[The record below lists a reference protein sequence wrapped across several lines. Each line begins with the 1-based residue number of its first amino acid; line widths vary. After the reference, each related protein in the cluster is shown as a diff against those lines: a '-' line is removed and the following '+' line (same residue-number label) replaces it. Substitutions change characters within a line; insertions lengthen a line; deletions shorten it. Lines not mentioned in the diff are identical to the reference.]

1 MIRRPSRYPRLP
13 VLGAIAA
20 IVLALSLSI
29 ERRALSQMIS
39 SGVRNQPARPL
50 PPGMKAPAVD
60 FRDVAAE
67 AGLSA
72 VIVSGDDQ
80 DQSSVLESTGTGV
93 AIFDYD
99 NDGLPDIFLVQGDRF
114 KPGPV
119 PLTPHLYHN
128 LGGLRF
134 EDVTEKAGIG
144 HTGWGQGVC
153 AGDVDNDGYV
163 DLFITQWGH
172 NVFLHNMGNGTF
184 RDETRERGLD
194 RPASR
199 WSTGCAFIDYDRDG
213 WLDLVVANYVDFDAQ
228 RTPRP
233 RERSGCNW
241 KGIPV
246 PCGPRGLKGET
257 ITLYRNV
264 GHGHFT
270 DVTKQAGIRTPPE
283 HYGFTVLTGDFDN
296 DGWPDIF
303 VACDSSPSLYFHNKR
318 NGTFEEIGF
327 MTGVAVNEDGREQGG
342 MGATAADYDGDGY
355 LDIFK
360 TNFSDDTN
368 TLYRNLGDG
377 TFGDVTNRAGLAGQT
392 RYVNWGTAFV
402 DVDNDGW
409 KDLFVAAGHVYPFV
423 GKYGLDEEFRQPR
436 QLYWNRGDGQ
446 FFDMSSAA
454 GPGISAK
461 HSSRG
466 IAVGDLDND
475 GSEEI
480 VVVNLFEPPS
490 LLKNFGPRGNALL
503 IRALTASGRDAIGA
517 RITVTSGQ
525 RKQIDEVRSGGYHI
539 SQGDFRVHFGLGSI
553 NKVDV
558 TVRWPQGAIETFKD
572 VAANQLIVAREGQ
585 GIIERRPL
593 APRAQLSSSRPGSEA
608 KTPLR

>member
-1 MIRRPSRYPRLP
+1 MGRPSRRPSWLI
-13 VLGAIAA
+13 LAA
-20 IVLALSLSI
+20 AAVAALALALSM
-29 ERRALSQMIS
+29 EHQALSQMIS
-39 SGVRNQPARPL
+39 SGARDQPARPL
-50 PPGMKAPAVD
+50 PPGMKSPVVD
-60 FRDVAAE
+60 MRDVAAE
-67 AGLSA
+67 AGLTA
-72 VIVSGDDQ
+72 VGVSGE
-80 DQSSVLESTGTGV
+80 LEQTSLVENTGTGV

-99 NDGLPDIFLVQGDRF
+99 NDGLPDIFLVQGDRL
-114 KPGPV
+114 KPGAPL
-119 PLTPHLYHN
+119 LTPHLYHN

-144 HTGWGQGVC
+144 HLGWGQGVC

-194 RPASR
+194 RPEAR

-213 WLDLVVANYVDFDAQ
+213 WLDLVVANYVDYKALP
-228 RTPRP
+228 TPRP

-257 ITLYRNV
+257 MTLYHNDGR
-264 GHGHFT
+264 GHFT
-270 DVTKQAGIRTPPE
+270 DVSKQAGIETARE
-283 HYGFTVLTGDFDN
+283 YHGFTVLTGDFDN

-303 VACDSSPSLYFHNKR
+303 VACDSTPSLYFHNKR
-318 NGTFEEIGF
+318 DGTFEEIGLLS
-327 MTGVAVNEDGREQGG
+327 GLAVNQDGREQAG
-342 MGATAADYDGDGY
+342 MGATAGDYDGDGY

-360 TNFSDDTN
+360 TNFSSDTN
-368 TLYRNLGDG
+368 TLYHNQGDG
-377 TFGDVTNRAGLAGQT
+377 TFSDVTSRAGLVRQT
-392 RYVNWGTAFV
+392 RYVKWGTAFV

-423 GKYGLDEEFRQPR
+423 GRYALGEEFRQPR

-446 FFDMSSAA
+446 FFDMSASS
-454 GPGISAK
+454 GPGIGAR
-461 HSSRG
+461 HASRG

-503 IRALTASGRDAIGA
+503 VRALTGSGRDAIGA
-517 RITVTSGQ
+517 RITVSSARG
-525 RKQIDEVRSGGYHI
+525 KQIDEVRSGGYHI
-539 SQGDFRVHFGLGSI
+539 SQGDFRVHFGLGAAPRADLTI
-553 NKVDV
+553 
-558 TVRWPQGAIETFKD
+558 RWPQGAVDTFRD
-572 VAANQLIVAREGQ
+572 VAANQLVVAREGQ

-593 APRAQLSSSRPGSEA
+593 PPPPGGASR
-608 KTPLR
+608 R

>member
-1 MIRRPSRYPRLP
+1 MRRPSHRSTLFITAATAAL
-13 VLGAIAA
+13 VLG
-20 IVLALSLSI
+20 LSL
-29 ERRALSQMIS
+29 ERHALSQMIS
-39 SGVRNQPARPL
+39 SGATDQPHRPL

-60 FRDVAAE
+60 FRDVAAQ

-72 VIVSGDDQ
+72 VVVSGDLDQ
-80 DQSSVLESTGTGV
+80 TFVVENTGTGV

-99 NDGLPDIFLVQGDRF
+99 NDGLPDIFLVQGDRL

-134 EDVTEKAGIG
+134 EDVTQKAGIG
-144 HTGWGQGVC
+144 HLGWGQGVC
-153 AGDVDNDGYV
+153 AGDPDNDGNV
-163 DLFITQWGH
+163 DLFIGQWGH

-194 RPASR
+194 RPGSR

-213 WLDLVVANYVDFDAQ
+213 WLDLVVANYIDFNAQ
-228 RTPRP
+228 ETPRP
-233 RERSGCNW
+233 RDRSGCNW

-257 ITLYRNV
+257 MTLYHND

-270 DVTKQAGIRTPPE
+270 DVTKQAGVETPRE
-283 HYGFTVLTGDFDN
+283 YYGFTVLTGDFDN
-296 DGWPDIF
+296 DGWPDFF
-303 VACDSSPSLYFHNKR
+303 VTCDSTPSLYFHNKR
-318 NGTFEEIGF
+318 NGTFEEIGLT
-327 MTGVAVNEDGREQGG
+327 TGLAVNEDGREQAG

-360 TNFSDDTN
+360 TNFSSDTN

-377 TFGDVTNRAGLAGQT
+377 TFSDVTSRAGLAVHTQ
-392 RYVNWGTAFV
+392 YVKWGTAFV
-402 DVDNDGW
+402 DIDNDGW
-409 KDLFVAAGHVYPFV
+409 NDLFIADGHVYPFIE
-423 GKYGLDEEFRQPR
+423 KYNLGEEFHQPR
-436 QLYWNRGDGQ
+436 QLFWNRGDGQ
-446 FFDMSSAA
+446 FFDMSFTA
-454 GPGISAK
+454 GPGITAK

-490 LLKNFGPRGNALL
+490 LLKNFGQRGNALL
-503 IRALTASGRDAIGA
+503 VRAVTASGRDAVGA
-517 RITVTSGQ
+517 RITVTAGH

-539 SQGDFRVHFGLGSI
+539 SQGDFRVHFGLGDAV
-553 NKVDV
+553 KADV
-558 TVRWPQGAIETFKD
+558 GIRWPQGAVETLKD
-572 VAANQLIVAREGQ
+572 VDANQWIVVREGK
-585 GIIERRPL
+585 GIVERHRFAGASRKPL
-593 APRAQLSSSRPGSEA
+593 QR
-608 KTPLR
+608 

>member
-1 MIRRPSRYPRLP
+1 MRRPPHRS
-13 VLGAIAA
+13 AFFIAA
-20 IVLALSLSI
+20 ATTALALAFGLSL
-29 ERRALSQMIS
+29 ERQALSQMIS
-39 SGVRNQPARPL
+39 SGATDQPQHPL

-60 FRDVAAE
+60 FRDVAAQ

-72 VIVSGDDQ
+72 VVVSGDLDQ
-80 DQSSVLESTGTGV
+80 TFVVENTGTGV

-99 NDGLPDIFLVQGDRF
+99 NDGLPDIFLVQGDRL

-134 EDVTEKAGIG
+134 EDVTQKAGIG
-144 HTGWGQGVC
+144 HLGWGQGVC
-153 AGDVDNDGYV
+153 AGDADNDGNV
-163 DLFITQWGH
+163 DLFIGQWGH

-194 RPASR
+194 RPGSR

-213 WLDLVVANYVDFDAQ
+213 WLDLVVANYIDFNAQ
-228 RTPRP
+228 ETPRP
-233 RERSGCNW
+233 RDRSGCNW

-257 ITLYRNV
+257 MTLYHND

-270 DVTKQAGIRTPPE
+270 DVTKQAGVETPRE
-283 HYGFTVLTGDFDN
+283 YYGFTVLTGDFDN
-296 DGWPDIF
+296 DGWPDF
-303 VACDSSPSLYFHNKR
+303 YVTCDSTPSLYFHNKR
-318 NGTFEEIGF
+318 NGTFEEIGLT
-327 MTGVAVNEDGREQGG
+327 TGLAVNEDGREQAG
-342 MGATAADYDGDGY
+342 MGATAADYDGDGF

-360 TNFSDDTN
+360 TNFSSDTN

-377 TFGDVTNRAGLAGQT
+377 TFSDVTSRAGLAVHTQ
-392 RYVNWGTAFV
+392 YVKWGTAFV
-402 DVDNDGW
+402 DIDNDGW
-409 KDLFVAAGHVYPFV
+409 KDLFIADGHVYPFIE
-423 GKYGLDEEFRQPR
+423 KYGLGEEFHQPR
-436 QLYWNRGDGQ
+436 QLFWNRGDGQ
-446 FFDMSSAA
+446 FFDMSSTA
-454 GPGISAK
+454 GPGITAK

-490 LLKNFGPRGNALL
+490 LLKNFGTRGNALL
-503 IRALTASGRDAIGA
+503 VRAVTASGRDALGA

-539 SQGDFRVHFGLGSI
+539 SQGDFRVHFGLGQAIKADVSI
-553 NKVDV
+553 
-558 TVRWPQGAIETFKD
+558 RWPQGAIETLRD
-572 VAANQLIVAREGQ
+572 VEANHWIVVREGK
-585 GIIERRPL
+585 GIVERHRFTSGASTL
-593 APRAQLSSSRPGSEA
+593 LKR
-608 KTPLR
+608 

>member
-1 MIRRPSRYPRLP
+1 LP
-13 VLGAIAA
+13 ILAA
-20 IVLALSLSI
+20 VAAVALTLSLSI

-39 SGVRNQPARPL
+39 SEARDQPARPL

-72 VIVSGDDQ
+72 VIVSGDDM
-80 DQSSVLESTGTGV
+80 DQSSVVENTGTGV

-134 EDVTEKAGIG
+134 EDVTEKAGIR

-153 AGDVDNDGYV
+153 AGDVDNDGNV

-184 RDETRERGLD
+184 RDETRERGLE
-194 RPASR
+194 RPGSR

-213 WLDLVVANYVDFDAQ
+213 WLDLVVANYIDFDAQ
-228 RTPRP
+228 QTPRP

-257 ITLYRNV
+257 MTLYRND

-270 DVTKQAGIRTPPE
+270 DVTKKAGIQTPPE
-283 HYGFTVLTGDFDN
+283 YYGFTVLTGDFDN

-303 VACDSSPSLYFHNKR
+303 VACDSTPSLYFHNKR
-318 NGTFEEIGF
+318 DGTFEEIGL
-327 MTGVAVNEDGREQGG
+327 MAGVAVNEDGREQAG
-342 MGATAADYDGDGY
+342 MGATAGDYDGDGY

-360 TNFSDDTN
+360 TNFSNDTN
-368 TLYRNLGDG
+368 TLYRNLGNG
-377 TFGDVTNRAGLAGQT
+377 TFSDVTSRAGLAVQT
-392 RYVNWGTAFV
+392 RYVKWGTAFV
-402 DVDNDGW
+402 DIDNDGW

-423 GKYGLDEEFRQPR
+423 GKYGLGEEFRQPR

-454 GPGISAK
+454 GPGISAR

-490 LLKNFGPRGNALL
+490 LLKNFGARGNALL
-503 IRALTASGRDAIGA
+503 VRALTASGRDAIGA
-517 RITVTSGQ
+517 RITVTSGK
-525 RKQIDEVRSGGYHI
+525 RRQIDEVRSGGYHI
-539 SQGDFRVHFGLGSI
+539 SQGDFRVHFGLASI
-553 NKVDV
+553 DKVDV

-572 VAANQLIVAREGQ
+572 VAANQLIVAREGR
-585 GIIERRPL
+585 GIVERRPL
-593 APRAQLSSSRPGSEA
+593 APRAQLSSSRAISNVN
-608 KTPLR
+608 TPPR

>member
-1 MIRRPSRYPRLP
+1 MMRHPPRPPSLL
-13 VLGAIAA
+13 VLAAGAAVI
-20 IVLALSLSI
+20 LALSLSI

-39 SGVRNQPARPL
+39 SGAKDQPARPL
-50 PPGMKAPAVD
+50 PPGMKAPVVD
-60 FRDVAAE
+60 IRDVAAE

-80 DQSSVLESTGTGV
+80 DQTSLVENTGTGV

-153 AGDVDNDGYV
+153 AGDVDNDGNV

-172 NVFLHNMGNGTF
+172 NVFLHNLGNGTF

-194 RPASR
+194 HPGSR

-228 RTPRP
+228 QTPRP
-233 RERSGCNW
+233 RERSLCKW

-257 ITLYRNV
+257 MTLYRNN

-270 DVTKQAGIRTPPE
+270 DVTKRAGIQTPPE
-283 HYGFTVLTGDFDN
+283 YYGFTVLTGDFDN

-318 NGTFEEIGF
+318 NGTFEEIGL
-327 MTGVAVNEDGREQGG
+327 MTGVAVNEDGREQAG
-342 MGATAADYDGDGY
+342 MGATAGDYDGDGY

-360 TNFSDDTN
+360 SNFSSDTN
-368 TLYRNLGDG
+368 TLYRNLGNG
-377 TFGDVTNRAGLAGQT
+377 TFSDVTGRAGLGVQT
-392 RYVNWGTAFV
+392 QYVKWGTAFV

-409 KDLFVAAGHVYPFV
+409 KDLFVVAGHVYPFV
-423 GKYGLDEEFRQPR
+423 GKYGLGEEFHQPR

-454 GPGISAK
+454 GSGISAR

-480 VVVNLFEPPS
+480 VVVNLFEAPS

-517 RITVTSGQ
+517 RISVTSGQ
-525 RKQIDEVRSGGYHI
+525 HKQIDEVRSGGYHI

-553 NKVDV
+553 KKADV
-558 TVRWPQGAIETFKD
+558 TVRWPQGGIETFKD
-572 VAANQLIVAREGQ
+572 VAANQLIVAREGK
-585 GIIERRPL
+585 GIVERRPL
-593 APRAQLSSSRPGSEA
+593 APLRTAASSR
-608 KTPLR
+608 